1 MNKENIRYV
10 LVWSGWLRL
19 CHGVIALGVLFQ
31 IASAWLIDHDD
42 AGFSFWQDWHVIV
55 GQIIFVTL
63 IVRFILLFIPGSSHW
78 RSLLPKKSQFGAMLQ
93 MAKFYLSMT
102 RSPLPNW
109 YAHNPIW
116 QPLYLIFLLI
126 LLACS
131 ISGFLFNDYYFITI
145 FSMDSLHST
154 FASFIIIF
162 TVVHIIMA
170 ILHDLKG
177 KGATISAMINGYRYF
192 HVDSESNASPD
203 ILSKKVSVTV
213 PIKDITR
220 RSNYSNPED

>member
-1 MNKENIRYV
+1 MDNVRYV
-10 LVWSGWLRL
+10 LVWSGWMRL
-19 CHGVIALGVLFQ
+19 CHAVIGLGVLFQ

-42 AGFSFWQDWHVIV
+42 AGFAFWHDWHVIV
-55 GQIIFVTL
+55 GQIIFVAL

-78 RSLLPKKSQFGAMLQ
+78 RSLVPKRSQLHSMFQ
-93 MAKFYLSMT
+93 MIKFYASLM
-102 RSPLPNW
+102 RSPLPSW
-109 YAHNPIW
+109 YAHSPFW
-116 QPLYLIFLLI
+116 QPLYLIFLLV

-131 ISGFLFNDYYFITI
+131 ITGFLFNDFYFITI
-145 FSMDSLHST
+145 FSIDSLHST

-162 TVVHIIMA
+162 TVAHIITA

-192 HVDSESNASPD
+192 HVDSKSNASPN
-203 ILSKKVSVTV
+203 ILSKKVSVAV

-220 RSNYSNPED
+220 RSNRSEPED